1 VSVDLLLR
9 AARVI
14 TPDGEG
20 PAQVAVAGGRI
31 VAVDPWDPAAAEPGA
46 PAAARVVDLA
56 DDEVLLPGLVDS
68 HVHVNDPGR
77 TAWEGFTSA
86 TRAAAAGG
94 VTTIIDM
101 PLNSI
106 PPTVDP
112 EALAVKRKTATGQC
126 WVDVGFWGGAVP
138 GNVPQLRPLH
148 EDGVFGFKCFLLDSG
163 VEEFPPL
170 DEAQLAEAMRAI
182 AAFDGLLIVHAED
195 PGTIASAPQ
204 PHGRRYADFLASR
217 PHRAEDAA
225 ITRVVELAA
234 STGCRVHVLHVASA
248 DALPI
253 LAAARADG
261 LPVTAE
267 TCPHYLT
274 FAAEEISDGATA
286 YKCCPPIREAA
297 NREALWAGLRDGV
310 IDLVVT
316 DHSPSTVDLKCL
328 DSGDFGRA
336 WGGVSS
342 LQLGLAAVWTGA
354 RDRGFGLG
362 DVARWMAEA
371 PARQAGLAG
380 KGAIA
385 PGRDADFCVLAPEQ
399 TRVVDATHLHHKNP
413 VTPYA
418 GAELA
423 GVVRS
428 AWLRGERID
437 IDTEP
442 RGRFLTRGES

>member
-1 VSVDLLLR
+1 MSADLLLR
-9 AARVI
+9 ARRVI
-14 TPDGEG
+14 TPAGEG
-20 PAQVAVAGGRI
+20 PGQVAVTDGRI
-31 VAVDPWDPAAAEPGA
+31 VAVDPWDPTAPETDG

-94 VTTIIDM
+94 VTTIVDM

-112 EALAVKRKTATGQC
+112 DALAVKRATATGQC

-138 GNVPQLRPLH
+138 GNVPHLRPLH

-170 DEAQLAEAMRAI
+170 EEAQLADAMRAI

-195 PGTIASAPQ
+195 PATIASAPQ

-217 PHRAEDAA
+217 PHRAEDTA
-225 ITRVVELAA
+225 IARVVDLAA
-234 STGCRVHVLHVASA
+234 RTGCRVHVLHVASA

-286 YKCCPPIREAA
+286 YKCCPPIREAD
-297 NREALWAGLRDGV
+297 NREALWEGLRDGL

-316 DHSPSTVDLKCL
+316 DHSPSTADLKCL

-354 RDRGFGLG
+354 RSRGFGLG
-362 DVARWMAEA
+362 DVARWMA
-371 PARQAGLAG
+371 
-380 KGAIA
+380 
-385 PGRDADFCVLAPEQ
+385 
-399 TRVVDATHLHHKNP
+399 
-413 VTPYA
+413 
-418 GAELA
+418 
-423 GVVRS
+423 
-428 AWLRGERID
+428 
-437 IDTEP
+437 
-442 RGRFLTRGES
+442 

>member
-1 VSVDLLLR
+1 
-9 AARVI
+9 
-14 TPDGEG
+14 
-20 PAQVAVAGGRI
+20 
-31 VAVDPWDPAAAEPGA
+31 
-46 PAAARVVDLA
+46 
-56 DDEVLLPGLVDS
+56 
-68 HVHVNDPGR
+68 
-77 TAWEGFTSA
+77 
-86 TRAAAAGG
+86 
-94 VTTIIDM
+94 
-101 PLNSI
+101 
-106 PPTVDP
+106 
-112 EALAVKRKTATGQC
+112 
-126 WVDVGFWGGAVP
+126 
-138 GNVPQLRPLH
+138 
-148 EDGVFGFKCFLLDSG
+148 VFGFKCFLLDSG

-170 DEAQLAEAMRAI
+170 DEAQLADAMRAI

-195 PGTIASAPQ
+195 PATIASAPQ

-217 PHRAEDAA
+217 PHRAEDTA
-225 ITRVVELAA
+225 IARVVDLAA
-234 STGCRVHVLHVASA
+234 RTGCRVHVLHVASA

-286 YKCCPPIREAA
+286 YKCCPPIREAD
-297 NREALWAGLRDGV
+297 NREALWEGLRDGL

-316 DHSPSTVDLKCL
+316 DHSPSTADLKCL

-354 RDRGFGLG
+354 RSRGFGLG
-362 DVARWMAEA
+362 DVARWMAQA
-371 PARQAGLAG
+371 PALQTGLTG
-380 KGAIA
+380 KGEIA

-428 AWLRGERID
+428 TWLRGERID
-437 IDTEP
+437 IDAEP